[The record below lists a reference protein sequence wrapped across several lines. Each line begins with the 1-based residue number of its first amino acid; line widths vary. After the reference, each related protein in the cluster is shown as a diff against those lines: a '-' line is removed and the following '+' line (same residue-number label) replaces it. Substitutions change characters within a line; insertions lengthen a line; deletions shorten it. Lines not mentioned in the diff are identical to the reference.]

1 MVNAV
6 VTSWNGPGFLEWLP
20 PNKSK
25 DCGVFCV
32 SRLCFVVLCHA
43 QLWISNGHPASVVAK
58 YQHLAIEKNQNF
70 GRASSY
76 EIGGRDL
83 AAPLVDIVVLR
94 AEVAGL
100 RQVTSAGRD
109 SDGSS
114 YLPTSLYERF
124 HIDAPAT

>member
-1 MVNAV
+1 MSGWTRRDTCKIGSPQRSVTAILVVNQ
-6 VTSWNGPGFLEWLP
+6 P
-20 PNKSK
+20 P
-25 DCGVFCV
+25 
-32 SRLCFVVLCHA
+32 
-43 QLWISNGHPASVVAK
+43 
-58 YQHLAIEKNQNF
+58 
-70 GRASSY
+70 SY

>member
-1 MVNAV
+1 
-6 VTSWNGPGFLEWLP
+6 
-20 PNKSK
+20 
-25 DCGVFCV
+25 
-32 SRLCFVVLCHA
+32 
-43 QLWISNGHPASVVAK
+43 VVAK

-109 SDGSS
+109 GDGSS